1 MNLIIQTRHLSKRY
15 GPIDAV
21 RDLSLGVPR
30 GKISAFLGPNGHGK
44 STTIKMLLGMTRP
57 TGGTGQVL
65 GFDIT
70 DPRGSLEIRRRTAFV
85 SEDKHLYGYMTV
97 KQVIAFTRGLF
108 PHWQHDRE
116 RELLGVFDLPLNRK
130 VKQLSKGM
138 RTKLALILA
147 LARGAELLILDEP
160 SEGLDP
166 VVAESMLQNVVRAA
180 ADGASVFFSSHQL
193 SEAERIADHVFI
205 LKRGHIVLEG
215 PLDELRERYRRINAV
230 FVGQPPTDGLPLQS
244 LANVQREG
252 HVLSALSK
260 DNSEAVA
267 GKFRE
272 LGAVSVEVCSV
283 GLRELFLETVQEAA
297 I

>member
-1 MNLIIQTRHLSKRY
+1 MIIETHQLSKTY
-15 GPIDAV
+15 GPVVAV
-21 RDLSLGVPR
+21 RDLCLRVPP

-44 STTIKMLLGMTRP
+44 STTIKLLLGMACP
-57 TGGTGQVL
+57 TGGRGQVL
-65 GFDIT
+65 GFDIA
-70 DPRGSLEIRRRTAFV
+70 DPRASLEIRRRTAFI

-97 KQVIAFTRGLF
+97 KQVIAFTRAFF
-108 PHWQHDRE
+108 PHWQDDRE
-116 RELLGVFDLPLNRK
+116 RELLDAFDLPPNRK

-166 VVAESMLQNVVRAA
+166 VVTESMLQSVVRAA

-205 LKRGHIVLEG
+205 LKRGHIVVEG
-215 PLDELRERYRRINAV
+215 PLDELRGRYRRINAV
-230 FVGQPPTDGLPLQS
+230 FVGHPPLDDLHLQS
-244 LANVQREG
+244 LAKVQTEG
-252 HVLSALSK
+252 HVLSALTK

-267 GKFRE
+267 AQFRG
-272 LGAVSVEVCSV
+272 LGAVSVEVCPV
-283 GLRELFLETVQEAA
+283 NLRELFLETVQEGTT
-297 I
+297 

>member
-1 MNLIIQTRHLSKRY
+1 MIIETHHLSKSY
-15 GPIDAV
+15 GSIDAV
-21 RDLSLGVPR
+21 RDLCLAVPR

-70 DPRGSLEIRRRTAFV
+70 DSRASLEIRRRTAFV

-108 PHWQHDRE
+108 PQWQSE
-116 RELLGVFDLPLNRK
+116 REKELLRAFDLPLNRK

-138 RTKLALILA
+138 RTKLVLILA

-166 VVAESMLQNVVRAA
+166 VVAESMLQSVVRAA
-180 ADGASVFFSSHQL
+180 ADGVSVFFSSHQL

-205 LKRGHIVLEG
+205 LKRGHIVVEG
-215 PLDELRERYRRINAV
+215 PLDELRERYRRVNAV
-230 FVGQPPTDGLPLQS
+230 FVGPPPLDGLPMQS
-244 LANVQREG
+244 LANVQTEG
-252 HVLSALSK
+252 HVLSALTK

-267 GKFRE
+267 TKFRE
-272 LGAVSVEVCSV
+272 LGAVSVDICSV
-283 GLRELFLETVQEAA
+283 NLRELFLETVQELAT
-297 I
+297 